1 MSYTQVMTP
10 SQMRKFL
17 AEQDLTQVAL
27 AMALEIDPRTVRRY
41 VNGESEIPRVIEL
54 ACQALSKMQ
63 REKRK

>member
-1 MSYTQVMTP
+1 MSYTRVMTP

-17 AEQDLTQVAL
+17 AEQELTQVAL